1 MKRWICVLAASGAL
15 ILTGI
20 VHGTWTERWASS
32 ADTETAKQRLANVPL
47 RIGEWEGTDIEV
59 GEPVP
64 GVAGSM
70 QRTYFN
76 RRLGATVVIAL
87 VNGRPGPVSTHT
99 PEACYG
105 AAGYQVGER
114 RPVRLD
120 MDGTA
125 AQFWT
130 AVASKKTVTE
140 ATNLRLYWAWNG
152 GEGWT
157 ASSDARMEFPRFHYP
172 VLHKL
177 YVLRDL
183 SRTGEVG
190 DSAKADEA
198 CEAFLRALLP
208 VLDAALFRPEG

>member
-1 MKRWICVLAASGAL
+1 MKRWIYATAASAAL

-20 VHGTWTERWASS
+20 VHGYWTDRWSSS
-32 ADTETAKQRLANVPL
+32 ADTQRAVERLAAVPQ
-47 RIGEWEGTDIEV
+47 RIGEWEGTDLE
-59 GEPVP
+59 GTGPAP
-64 GVAGSM
+64 GVAGSL
-70 QRTYFN
+70 QRTYIN
-76 RRLGATVVIAL
+76 RRLGGTVVVAL

-120 MDGTA
+120 TNGPP

-130 AVASKKTVTE
+130 AVATKVSSTE
-140 ATNLRLYWAWNG
+140 ETKLRLYWAWNG
-152 GEGWT
+152 GKGWT
-157 ASSDARMEFPRFHYP
+157 ASTDARMEFPRFRYP

-183 SRTGEVG
+183 SGTGAA
-190 DSAKADEA
+190 DPAKADEA
-198 CEAFLRALLP
+198 CEAFLKALLP
-208 VLDAALFRPEG
+208 ELDAALFRPAA